1 MSIDVLQ
8 TKIRKLKNPAMVNL
22 TMNPADLPQQL
33 LEQGAAAGY
42 GAFCR
47 ALLNAL
53 KGIVPAVR
61 VSATPFVLLGADG
74 LKELAQVLRTA
85 SESGYYVALEA
96 PQILSPGMAAMTAE
110 TILGEDSDWPCDGL
124 IIEGYLGS
132 DIVKPFLP
140 FCKAGKDVFC
150 VVRTSN
156 KSAPE
161 IQDLLTGTRLVH
173 AAAADL
179 YNRFSDKCVGKS
191 GYSRVAIMAGAGS
204 AESLKTL
211 RMKYP
216 KLFMLVD
223 DLDYPGCNAK
233 VCSNAFNK
241 FGHGAVCCSGS
252 AITMAWKNAGT
263 DGQDYVDQAV
273 AAAERMK
280 NNLTRYTNIL

>member
-8 TKIRKLKNPAMVNL
+8 TKIRKMKNPAMVNL
-22 TMNPADLPQQL
+22 TMDPADLPPHL
-33 LEQGAAAGY
+33 LEEGAAAGY
-42 GAFCR
+42 GKFCR

-61 VSATPFVLLGADG
+61 VSFTPFVLLGPDG
-74 LKELAQVLRTA
+74 LKELAEVLNTA
-85 SESGYYVALEA
+85 AQLGYYVALEA
-96 PQILSPGMAAMTAE
+96 PQILSPGMAAMVAE
-110 TILGEDSDWPCDGL
+110 QVFGKHSPWPCDGL
-124 IIEGYLGS
+124 ILEGYLGS

-140 FCKAGKDVFC
+140 YCKQGKDIYC

-161 IQDLLTGTRLVH
+161 IQDLLSGSRLVH

-179 YNRFSDKCVGKS
+179 YNRFTGENVGKS
-191 GYSRVAIMAGAGS
+191 GYARLAIMAGAGS
-204 AESLKTL
+204 TESLRHL
-211 RMKYP
+211 RSKYP
-216 KLFMLVD
+216 RLFILVD

-233 VCSNAFNK
+233 NCSHAFDK

-252 AITMAWKNAGT
+252 AITKAWKNAGT
-263 DGQDYVDQAV
+263 DGSDYIAQAV

-280 NNLTRYTNIL
+280 NNLTRYTTIL

>member
-1 MSIDVLQ
+1 MSVDVLQ

-22 TMNPADLPQQL
+22 TMNPSELPPHL
-33 LEQGAAAGY
+33 LEAGAAAGY
-42 GAFCR
+42 GTFCR
-47 ALLNAL
+47 ELLNAL

-61 VSATPFVLLGADG
+61 VSFTPFALLGTEG
-74 LKELAQVLRTA
+74 LQELSGVLHTAAQL
-85 SESGYYVALEA
+85 GYYVALEA
-96 PQILSPGMAAMTAE
+96 PQILSPGMAAMAADSVF
-110 TILGEDSDWPCDGL
+110 GEKSAWPCDGL
-124 IIEGYLGS
+124 IVDGYLGS

-140 FCKAGKDVFC
+140 SCKEGKDLYC

-179 YNRFSDKCVGKS
+179 FNRFTDKSVGKS
-191 GYSRVAIMAGAGS
+191 GYSCLAIMAGAGS

-211 RMKYP
+211 RTKYP
-216 KLFMLVD
+216 KLFILVD

-233 VCSNAFNK
+233 ICANAFDK
-241 FGHGAVCCSGS
+241 FGHGAVCCSGY
-252 AITMAWKNAGT
+252 AVTLAWKNAGT
-263 DGQDYVDQAV
+263 DGQDYITQAV

-280 NNLTRYTNIL
+280 NNLTRYTTVL